1 MKRLIPRLT
10 LTVLCFAAGAGADY
24 LAWRAIESLPEAEV
38 LAPAPMTCEV
48 HGEVMSL
55 DAPVKY
61 MLGAI
66 TSIHNRTLNRRL
78 TSYPNS
84 NRFGM
89 PWCVP
94 QGTPVY
100 YCPACRAEQA
110 RWEKLKG
117 STLAEDVP
125 CVGVLQPDGDSGR

>member
-1 MKRLIPRLT
+1 MKRLSLRLI
-10 LTVLCFAAGAGADY
+10 VAAVCFAAGVGADH
-24 LAWRAIESLPEAEV
+24 LVWRAVESLPEAEV

-61 MLGAI
+61 MLGSI
-66 TSIHNRTLNRRL
+66 ISIHDRTLRRRL

-84 NRFGM
+84 NRFGV
-89 PWCVP
+89 PLCVP

-110 RWEKLKG
+110 RWEKQRG

-125 CVGVLQPDGDSGR
+125 CVGVWQPDGDSGR